1 MFSLKLRCFIYL
13 NNEKVKK
20 ESNVEIQQ
28 IIDQYG
34 DKLNSNIQEAAIILA
49 AGHGKR
55 IKSNISKMLH
65 KIWGEPTAVR
75 VHKAAVEGLE
85 NPNIVM
91 VVGIKAEDV
100 IKTIGKKSQTTFA
113 YQEFQNGTGDAVRVG
128 MEPLKK
134 INFNGDVYIFPGDMG
149 LLDKDTVKKFRQDFK
164 NLNCDMLVMTG
175 IYEGDY
181 RKNYYGRIIRVPQKD
196 KFGNDSG
203 DDFGSVIEIME
214 QKDILNLSDDR
225 PYEVTYKGKIYSF
238 TKDELLRIN
247 EFNAGVY
254 AVKFKPLSEHINKI
268 TSDNV
273 QGEIY
278 ITDLISIFNKNG
290 LKVKAVSPDDQ
301 SVVLGFNVKSVLKE
315 MEAIARAKA
324 YDKLKD
330 IIEIDDPDDF
340 FIADEVIEQILEMD
354 KKGIPLDI
362 RIGKGVYI
370 GKNVKL
376 NYGVEL
382 KKNVY
387 VDGNVIFGKNV
398 KVWENALLSTFPH
411 QQFIIGDNVEIL
423 WGDIIK
429 GNIVIGENSRIES
442 SVNMT
447 GSDEFPLRIGKNVL
461 IKGTS
466 YLFGT
471 IVEDDVHIEHSILI
485 KKKVERVLKKDGTV
499 RAVRFYLPMP
509 EGVDSV
515 TDL

>member
-75 VHKAAVEGLE
+75 VHKAAAEGLE

-203 DDFGSVIEIME
+203 DDFGSVIE
-214 QKDILNLSDDR
+214 
-225 PYEVTYKGKIYSF
+225 
-238 TKDELLRIN
+238 
-247 EFNAGVY
+247 
-254 AVKFKPLSEHINKI
+254 
-268 TSDNV
+268 
-273 QGEIY
+273 
-278 ITDLISIFNKNG
+278 
-290 LKVKAVSPDDQ
+290 
-301 SVVLGFNVKSVLKE
+301 
-315 MEAIARAKA
+315 
-324 YDKLKD
+324 
-330 IIEIDDPDDF
+330 
-340 FIADEVIEQILEMD
+340 
-354 KKGIPLDI
+354 
-362 RIGKGVYI
+362 
-370 GKNVKL
+370 
-376 NYGVEL
+376 
-382 KKNVY
+382 
-387 VDGNVIFGKNV
+387 
-398 KVWENALLSTFPH
+398 
-411 QQFIIGDNVEIL
+411 
-423 WGDIIK
+423 
-429 GNIVIGENSRIES
+429 
-442 SVNMT
+442 
-447 GSDEFPLRIGKNVL
+447 
-461 IKGTS
+461 
-466 YLFGT
+466 
-471 IVEDDVHIEHSILI
+471 
-485 KKKVERVLKKDGTV
+485 
-499 RAVRFYLPMP
+499 
-509 EGVDSV
+509 
-515 TDL
+515 

>member
-1 MFSLKLRCFIYL
+1 M
-13 NNEKVKK
+13 E
-20 ESNVEIQQ
+20 
-28 IIDQYG
+28 
-34 DKLNSNIQEAAIILA
+34 NIQNTINEYSEHLNPSSNEAAIILA

-55 IKSNISKMLH
+55 IKSNVSKMLH
-65 KIWGEPTAVR
+65 KIWGEPTALR
-75 VHKAAVEGLE
+75 VHRAASQGLE
-85 NPNIVM
+85 NANIVI
-91 VVGIKAEDV
+91 VVGIKADDV
-100 IKTIGKKSQTTFA
+100 IKTIGKHKQTAFVF
-113 YQEFQNGTGDAVRVG
+113 QEFQNGTGDAVRVSL
-128 MEPLKK
+128 EPLKK
-134 INFNGDVYIFPGDMG
+134 ISFNGDVYIFPGDMG
-149 LLDKDTVKKFRQDFK
+149 LLNKETVKKFKEDFK

-181 RKNYYGRIIRVPQKD
+181 KKNYYGRIIRVPSKD
-196 KFGNDSG
+196 KFGNNAGEDV
-203 DDFGSVIEIME
+203 GSVIEIIE
-214 QKDILNLSDDR
+214 QKDILNLRDDI
-225 PYEVTYKGKIYSF
+225 PYEVNYNGKIYSF
-238 TKDELLRIN
+238 SKEDLLRTP

-254 AVKFKPLSEHINKI
+254 AVKFNSLAKYIYEI
-268 TSDNV
+268 TNNNV

-278 ITDLISIFNKNG
+278 ITDLIAIFNKNG
-290 LKVKAVSPDDQ
+290 LKVKAVSPDDHN
-301 SVVLGFNVKSVLKE
+301 VVLGFNVKSVLKE
-315 MEAIARAKA
+315 MEAIARQKA

-354 KKGIPLDI
+354 KAGIPLDI
-362 RIGKGVYI
+362 KIGKGVYI

-398 KVWENALLSTFPH
+398 KIWENALLSTFPH
-411 QQFIIGDNVEIL
+411 QKFIIGDNVEIL

-429 GNIVIGENSRIES
+429 GNIIIGENSRIES

-447 GSDEFPLRIGKNVL
+447 GSDEYPLRIGKNVL

-471 IVEDDVHIEHSILI
+471 IVEDDVHIEHSVLI
-485 KKKVERVLKKDGTV
+485 KKRVERTLKKDGTV
-499 RAVRFYLPMP
+499 RPVKFYLPMP

-515 TDL
+515 TDINEKK

>member
-1 MFSLKLRCFIYL
+1 MDIYQVINEFSETL
-13 NNEKVKK
+13 N
-20 ESNVEIQQ
+20 
-28 IIDQYG
+28 
-34 DKLNSNIQEAAIILA
+34 DKTKEAAIILA

-65 KIWGEPTAVR
+65 KIWGEPTALR
-75 VHKAAVEGLE
+75 VQKAAYNGLN

-100 IKTIGKKSQTTFA
+100 IKTIGKKTQTTFA

-128 MEPLKK
+128 LEPLKK
-134 INFNGDVYIFPGDMG
+134 NYFNGDVYIFPGDMG
-149 LLDKDTVKKFRQDFK
+149 LLNKETVKKFKEDF
-164 NLNCDMLVMTG
+164 NRLNCDMLVMTG

-181 RKNYYGRIIRVPQKD
+181 RKNYYGRIIRVPEKD

-203 DDFGSVIEIME
+203 EDFGSVIEILE
-214 QKDILNLSDDR
+214 QKDILSFQDNL
-225 PYEVTYKGKIYSF
+225 PYEVNYNGRTYSF
-238 TKDELLRIN
+238 TKEELLKIN

-254 AVKFKPLSEHINKI
+254 AVKFKPLVEYIGEI

-278 ITDLISIFNKNG
+278 ITDLISIFNKHG
-290 LKVKAVSPDDQ
+290 LKVKAVSPEDQ
-301 SVVLGFNVKSVLKE
+301 NVVIGFNVKSVLKE

-340 FIADEVIEQILEMD
+340 FIAEEVIEQILEMD

-362 RIGKGVYI
+362 KIGKGVHI
-370 GKNVKL
+370 GKNVQI

-411 QQFIIGDNVEIL
+411 QKFIIGDNVEIL

-429 GNIVIGENSRIES
+429 GNIVIGDNSRIES

-447 GSDEFPLRIGKNVL
+447 GSDEYPLRIGKNVL

-471 IVEDDVHIEHSILI
+471 IVEDDVFIEHSVLI
-485 KKKVERVLKKDGTV
+485 KKRVERVVKKDGTI

-515 TDL
+515 SDL

>member
-1 MFSLKLRCFIYL
+1 MIVENLQSIINEYSDQLKHDSH
-13 NNEKVKK
+13 ET
-20 ESNVEIQQ
+20 
-28 IIDQYG
+28 
-34 DKLNSNIQEAAIILA
+34 AIILA

-55 IKSNISKMLH
+55 IKSNVSKMLH

-75 VHKAAVEGLE
+75 VHKAATQGLDE
-85 NPNIVM
+85 ANIVM

-100 IKTIGKKSQTTFA
+100 IKTIGKRKQTTFA
-113 YQEFQNGTGDAVRVG
+113 YQEFQNGTGDAVRIG

-149 LLDKDTVKKFRQDFK
+149 LLNKETVKKFKEDFQ
-164 NLNCDMLVMTG
+164 NLNCHMLVMTG

-181 RKNYYGRIIRVPQKD
+181 RKNYYGRIIRVPRKD

-203 DDFGSVIEIME
+203 EDFGSVIEILE
-214 QKDILNLSDDR
+214 QKDILNLKDDIS
-225 PYEVTYKGKIYSF
+225 YEVNYNGRTYSF
-238 TKDELLRIN
+238 TKEELLKIP

-254 AVKFKPLSEHINKI
+254 AVKFDALQKHINEIK
-268 TSDNV
+268 SDNV

-278 ITDLISIFNKNG
+278 ITDLISIFNKHG

-315 MEAIARAKA
+315 MEAIARQKA
-324 YDKLKD
+324 YDRLKD
-330 IIEIDDPDDF
+330 IVEIDDPDDF

-354 KKGIPLDI
+354 KAGIPLDI
-362 RIGKGVYI
+362 KIGKGVHI

-398 KVWENALLSTFPH
+398 RIWENALLSTFPH
-411 QQFIIGDNVEIL
+411 QKFIIGDNVEIL

-429 GNIVIGENSRIES
+429 GNIIIGENSRIES

-447 GSDEFPLRIGKNVL
+447 GSDEYPLRIGKNVL

-471 IVEDDVHIEHSILI
+471 IVEDDVHIEHSVLI

-499 RAVRFYLPMP
+499 RPVRFYLPMP
-509 EGVDSV
+509 EGADSV
-515 TDL
+515 TDLEKL